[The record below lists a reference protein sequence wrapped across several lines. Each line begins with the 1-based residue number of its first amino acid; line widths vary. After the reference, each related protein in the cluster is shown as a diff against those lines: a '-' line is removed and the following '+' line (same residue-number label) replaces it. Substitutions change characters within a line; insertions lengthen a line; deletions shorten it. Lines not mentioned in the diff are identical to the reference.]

1 MISNEQNLVLK
12 LLREVTITDTIT
24 NAVTVTN
31 AVTIMIIY
39 TIIVTMK
46 EFREKK
52 LGLSGAKLKLS

>member
-24 NAVTVTN
+24 NEVTVTK
-31 AVTIMIIY
+31 AVTITD

-46 EFREKK
+46 EFRENMI
-52 LGLSGAKLKLS
+52 LPELLILTIM